1 MVSNDIETK
10 VPETTEETV
19 VSEPQQNVELTLEE
33 KMASQMINGKV
44 ALEVV
49 KKQKRRRAVKRGVF
63 IGCMLALAII
73 NFLVFW
79 VYVNFNSILLA
90 FQTQTRQGIIWGFE
104 QFTKFFDQFSNEFA
118 EPRLADALGRTL
130 ILFVLCNIV
139 MMPLNLIITYI
150 LFKKIPG
157 EKFFRVIFFLPSIIS
172 GAVLVGVF
180 RRIFAVDGPINELI
194 TSITG
199 TLYDRN
205 WIASKEWLF
214 TTVLIYVFWTSWGG
228 NVVLLTG
235 AVYRIPTDVLEYA
248 SLDGVGF
255 FRELFQ
261 IIIPMIWPTLS
272 TLLTFAAAGLFTNS
286 GPVLLFDEKNQYD
299 TVTLGH
305 FIYMQVKQYG
315 NYNYPSAIGL
325 IFTALGFPIVLI
337 VKWALGKVYED
348 VEY

>member
-10 VPETTEETV
+10 VTEIADESAI
-19 VSEPQQNVELTLEE
+19 SEPQENLEVSVLE
-33 KMASQMINGKV
+33 KIASQSIDGKV
-44 ALEVV
+44 SLEVV
-49 KKQKRRRAVKRGVF
+49 KAQKRRRAVKRGVF
-63 IGCMLALAII
+63 IGCMLAIAII
-73 NFLVFW
+73 NFLIFW

-90 FQTQTRQGIIWGFE
+90 FQTQTREGIVWGFQE
-104 QFTKFFDQFSNEFA
+104 FTKFFEQFSSEFA

-150 LFKKIPG
+150 LYKKIPG

-194 TSITG
+194 TSIQGST
-199 TLYDRN
+199 YDRN
-205 WIASKEWLF
+205 WIASKDWLF
-214 TTVLIYVFWTSWGG
+214 TTILIYVFWTSWGG

-248 SLDGVGF
+248 SIDGVGF
-255 FRELFQ
+255 FRELVQ

-286 GPVLLFDEKNQYD
+286 GPVLLFDERNQYN

-305 FIYMQVKQYG
+305 FIYMQVKQSG

-325 IFTALGFPIVLI
+325 IFTAIGFPIVLI